1 MSAGAWG
8 AAAVVAAV
16 VQLVALTWLWL
27 AGRRRHRRVSAWAAQ
42 LSADLQDANT
52 RASDAQAAAAR
63 REKALLAATRERAE
77 AQEALARY
85 RAAEDAERTARDAY
99 LVGTIRRA
107 IWPQGDPTRP
117 TTPGL
122 AGLVE
127 ACQRLVSTVHA
138 YRAAETKEVGGR

>member
-1 MSAGAWG
+1 MSAGAWA
-8 AAAVVAAV
+8 AAAVVAAG
-16 VQLVALTWLWL
+16 VQFILLTWLFI
-27 AGRRRHRRVSAWAAQ
+27 AGRARHRRVSAWAAQ

-52 RASDAQAAAAR
+52 RASDAQDAAGR

-85 RAAEDAERTARDAY
+85 RAAADAERTRQHDY

-107 IWPQGDPTRP
+107 VWPQGDPTRP

-138 YRAAETKEVGGR
+138 YRAAETEEVGGR